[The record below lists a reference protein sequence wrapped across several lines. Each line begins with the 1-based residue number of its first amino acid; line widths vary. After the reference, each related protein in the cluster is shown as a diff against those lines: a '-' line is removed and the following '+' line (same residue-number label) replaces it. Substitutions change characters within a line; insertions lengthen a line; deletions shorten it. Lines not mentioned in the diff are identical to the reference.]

1 MEHKLL
7 SLDNF
12 PRQALV
18 SGRGVMIQA
27 ASVSGHTQSLSGYNQ
42 ERATSQHSSA
52 FSGSEFF
59 YGLRKNKL
67 SSIKLKLRVDYG
79 LVSWSPN

>member
-1 MEHKLL
+1 
-7 SLDNF
+7 
-12 PRQALV
+12 
-18 SGRGVMIQA
+18 MIQA

-59 YGLRKNKL
+59 YGLRKNKI